1 LADNLVTTARRPPP
15 SCRHAI
21 ELLEDFVKSPFP
33 FSMQLRGLVGF
44 VLLLPLFV
52 LPTAIARPIQSP
64 GLSLVNDSDPIPPG
78 LVVDDLPGIG
88 PVIDLMVEGEASDA
102 ELEAMGVLVGSRLP
116 NGVRTVRVPLSS
128 LDELRA
134 MPGLSRLVAS
144 RPLRMLNDSSVP
156 GTLATPNYWS
166 AAPPNFTGSAGANVI
181 VGIVDSGVD
190 WSHGDFRN
198 PDNTTRILS
207 IWDQNSAGSPPAGFA
222 YGNECSSAQIN
233 AGTCT
238 ETDVSGH
245 GTHVT
250 GSAAGDGSAT
260 GNGQPANRFIGMAP
274 RADIIV
280 VATNFSGN
288 GVIDG
293 INYIFQRAAALGR
306 PAVVNLSLGSQFG
319 SHDGTEGLDTGVSS
333 LTGAGKIVVASAG
346 NEGGSAR
353 HAEQLVPA
361 GPAQTITFNVPA
373 FSAAA
378 GTSNDYVLIDAYYN
392 GPDNMSVTLT
402 SPGPSP
408 ITVGPV
414 AKGAN
419 AGNAASLAGNIY
431 VENGFTPSASGA
443 QNIFIQVYDSNASRP
458 PRVGVWTVTL
468 TPVATNASTEC
479 DLWLADFRLG
489 TAGAAVTFTSDVE
502 NAELVASPGSA
513 TGVITVGAFT
523 SKQSWPSIDT
533 NNYSFVGATAVGT
546 LAAFSSPGPRRD
558 GVMKPDISGPGTAV
572 VSSRS
577 TATPGISN
585 PLINPDGVHFTQ
597 QGTSMSSPHVAGG
610 VALYLADNPT
620 MTPAMVKT
628 KLAADALV
636 DGFTGAVPNASWGAG
651 KLRMLRPDA
660 VPPTV
665 TLLTPNGG
673 EVLIEGGTHNITW
686 TASDNVAVTGIDL
699 AYSINNGGNWIT
711 IANGG
716 PNDGNHLWAIPGI
729 TTMQALV
736 RATAHDAVNSASDQ
750 SDAVFSIT
758 ALSAVPVGTAAPIH
772 PTLLPNSPNP
782 FQGTTR
788 IQFGLSAPERVRLNI
803 VTPSGRLVRR
813 LLDGPVDAG
822 WHEIGWD
829 GVGDDG
835 RPVAAGVYFY
845 RFEAGDTVST
855 RRMILSR

>member
-1 LADNLVTTARRPPP
+1 MALTMLLALSSPLIATARP
-15 SCRHAI
+15 
-21 ELLEDFVKSPFP
+21 V
-33 FSMQLRGLVGF
+33 
-44 VLLLPLFV
+44 
-52 LPTAIARPIQSP
+52 QSP
-64 GLSLVNDSDPIPPG
+64 GLTLVNEFDPIPPG
-78 LVVDDLPGIG
+78 LVLEDLPGIG
-88 PVIDLMVEGEASDA
+88 RVMDLMVEGEASDS
-102 ELEAMGVLVGSRLP
+102 ELEALGVLIGSRLST
-116 NGVRTVRVPLSS
+116 GVRTIRVPLSR

-134 MPGLSRLVAS
+134 MPGLSSLVAS
-144 RPLRMLNDSSVP
+144 RPVKMLNDSSVP
-156 GTLATPNYWS
+156 GTLATPNYWT
-166 AAPPNFTGSAGANVI
+166 AAPPNFTGAAGANVV

-190 WSHGDFRN
+190 WSHGDFKN

-207 IWDQNSAGSPPAGFA
+207 IWDQNGAGVPPAGFA

-260 GNGQPANRFIGMAP
+260 GNGQLANRFIGMAP

-293 INYIFQRAAALGR
+293 VNYIFQRAAALGR

-319 SHDGTEGLDTGVSS
+319 AHDGTDGLDTGISS
-333 LTGAGKIVVASAG
+333 LTGAGKIVVVSAG

-361 GPAQTITFNVPA
+361 GPAQAVTFNVPA
-373 FSAAA
+373 FAAAA
-378 GTSNDYVLIDAYYN
+378 GTSNDYVQIDAYYN

-402 SPGPSP
+402 SPGPSAV
-408 ITVGPV
+408 TVGPI

-419 AGNAASLAGNIY
+419 GGNASSLAGNIY
-431 VENGFTPSASGA
+431 VENGFTPSTSGA
-443 QNIFIQVYDSNASRP
+443 QNIFIQIFDSNAARP

-468 TPVATNASTEC
+468 TPVSTNASTEC

-489 TAGAAVTFTSDVE
+489 AAGAAVTFTSDVE
-502 NAELVASPGSA
+502 NAELVASPGTA
-513 TGVITVGAFT
+513 TEVVTVGAFT
-523 SKQSWPSIDT
+523 SKMGWPSIDT

-546 LAAFSSPGPRRD
+546 LAGFSSPGPRRD

-577 TATPGISN
+577 AATPGISN

-610 VALYLADNPT
+610 VALYLGDNPI

-628 KLAADALV
+628 RLAADALV

-651 KLRMLRPDA
+651 KLRMLRADA
-660 VPPTV
+660 VPPMV

-673 EVLIEGGTHNITW
+673 GVLIEGGSHNITW

-699 AYSINNGGNWIT
+699 AYSTNNGGNWIT
-711 IANGG
+711 ISNGE
-716 PNDGNHLWAIPGI
+716 PNDGSFLWAVPGV
-729 TTMQALV
+729 TTTQGLV
-736 RATAHDAVNSASDQ
+736 RATAHDAFNTAADVSN
-750 SDAVFSIT
+750 AVFSIT
-758 ALSAVPVGTAAPIH
+758 ALSGVSDQAAPPAR

-782 FQGTTR
+782 FGGATL
-788 IQFGLSAPERVRLNI
+788 IPFGLSSSAAVRLNI

-813 LLDGPVDAG
+813 LLDRQLESG
-822 WHEIGWD
+822 WHEISWD
-829 GVGDDG
+829 GTSDDG

-845 RFEAGDTVST
+845 RFEAGETVLT